1 MTLTIVST
9 HRSARLRSA
18 IAKLRSAQSP
28 RAYINSLSF
37 LHNPVMVSHTVL
49 TVILL
54 IRTPK
59 MIPLSLGEP
68 PNALPKKSAR
78 QLRPW
83 VDPKVEPGN
92 PASLSRKPEWLLQ
105 ELFAFGGLG
114 ITVLN
119 LGFRYH

>member
-1 MTLTIVST
+1 
-9 HRSARLRSA
+9 
-18 IAKLRSAQSP
+18 
-28 RAYINSLSF
+28 
-37 LHNPVMVSHTVL
+37 
-49 TVILL
+49 
-54 IRTPK
+54 

-92 PASLSRKPEWLLQ
+92 PASLGRKPEWLLQ
-105 ELFAFGGLG
+105 ELLAFGGLG

-119 LGFRYH
+119 LGLRYH